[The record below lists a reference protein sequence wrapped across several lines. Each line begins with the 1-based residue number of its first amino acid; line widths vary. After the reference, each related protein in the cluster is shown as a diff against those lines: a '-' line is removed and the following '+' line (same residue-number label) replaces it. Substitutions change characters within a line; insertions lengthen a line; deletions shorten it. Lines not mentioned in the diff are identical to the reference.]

1 MATGKKVAKYS
12 ISRINAHRTYYSMAD
27 KLRVP
32 PHSIETE
39 ESVLGSL
46 LMDRDA
52 VVAVVEFYGGAFYE
66 ENTGNIF
73 SRYGAIERIDR
84 YRDGGQKT

>member
-1 MATGKKVAKYS
+1 
-12 ISRINAHRTYYSMAD
+12 MAD

-52 VVAVVEFYGGAFYE
+52 VVAVVEFYGS
-66 ENTGNIF
+66 IL
-73 SRYGAIERIDR
+73 
-84 YRDGGQKT
+84 